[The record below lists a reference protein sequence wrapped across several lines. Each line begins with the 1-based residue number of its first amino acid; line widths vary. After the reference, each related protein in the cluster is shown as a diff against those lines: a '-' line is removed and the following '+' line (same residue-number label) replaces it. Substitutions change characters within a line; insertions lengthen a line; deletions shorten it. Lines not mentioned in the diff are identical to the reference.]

1 MKNWEIKEKDDAK
14 TIKGKRVR
22 GSGNQWYAPADS
34 KSDVFLVESK
44 YTSKKSYSL
53 NINKLD
59 KLYEEALFS
68 YRIPIFSIQIQD
80 QEFVV
85 LWKEDFEKL
94 IEKPVELD
102 RKTK

>member
-1 MKNWEIKEKDDAK
+1 MKNWEIKEKNDSRFFG
-14 TIKGKRVR
+14 GKRVR
-22 GSGNQWYAPADS
+22 GSGNKWYAP
-34 KSDVFLVESK
+34 SDVKTDDFLIESK

-53 NINKLD
+53 NIDKLD

-85 LWKEDFEKL
+85 LWKGDFEKL
-94 IEKPVELD
+94 IEKPAELD